1 MPNFYRIFRD
11 LIPEPP
17 LLVGVVTVAGSEVC
31 QVTLIDGGILTAR
44 GDATLGARVFVRD
57 GVIEGAAPTLPVEL
71 IEV

>member
-17 LLVGVVTVAGSEVC
+17 LLVGVVTVASSEVC
-31 QVTLIDGGILTAR
+31 QVTLIDGGVISAR
-44 GDATLGARVFVRD
+44 GSASLSDRVFVRD
-57 GVIEGAAPTLPVEL
+57 GVIEGTAPTLPLEL